1 LCEVLAHNYHL
12 KPGNV
17 IVRPLGACA
26 LPHCLRITIGTE
38 EQNLILLD
46 TLQAVL
52 EEITESASKSYFP
65 AFSRKW

>member
-1 LCEVLAHNYHL
+1 
-12 KPGNV
+12 V